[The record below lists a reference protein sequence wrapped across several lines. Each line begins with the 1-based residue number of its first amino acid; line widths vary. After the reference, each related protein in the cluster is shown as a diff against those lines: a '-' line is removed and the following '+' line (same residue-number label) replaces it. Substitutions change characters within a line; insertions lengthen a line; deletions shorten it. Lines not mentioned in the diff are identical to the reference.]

1 MLIGDISLGTQRI
14 TSGDIDM
21 RAALEFILEELRGVW
36 RFRWTAMLVAWI
48 VCLIGWLLVLAL
60 PDTYSAWAR
69 VHIDTR
75 IWLSHIT
82 RDIGVD
88 PKVAEEAQ
96 AVNEDLLAGPQLEKV
111 AALAIPGYLTATP
124 AQQHSIIDSLRK
136 RLQVENNGG
145 GPRNQIA
152 DLYTITYID
161 RDRRTAQRVV
171 GQLLRLFVSSSLA
184 DAQVDDEEAQKFL
197 LREVA
202 EYRKTLQADET
213 RLADFKRENAGLLP
227 GATGDYFSRLQTDK
241 DQLQKQQRDLHMAEQ
256 KLNTLRRHLSS
267 EAALPRGSKLD
278 VGGVTDAASEIRAA
292 KARLSEL
299 RRRFTDMHPDVI
311 AAQGDLD
318 ELMKRQQDE
327 IAARQGDPGAIPEPG
342 LGANPAF
349 QAQLSEAEAEAAAAK
364 SLVEDQE
371 AAIAELQKK
380 INIAPQVEA
389 EYAKLNRDYDDT
401 SKLYH
406 ALVDRL
412 NGAKLSQQ
420 AKDMGVVRFKV
431 VEPPTGSAAPVSPD
445 RPRLILMVLLAGLAA
460 GLGAGYFMNQL
471 RPVFTSARQLAE
483 STPLAVLGVVSTIW
497 MERHKAR
504 ERRAMWAFGAV
515 TAALV
520 LIAVV
525 TLLTQSSTS
534 QLIHG
539 LMA

>member
-1 MLIGDISLGTQRI
+1 
-14 TSGDIDM
+14 M
-21 RAALEFILEELRGVW
+21 RAALEFILEELRGAW

-48 VCLIGWLLVLAL
+48 VCLIGWLVVLAL

-75 IWLSHIT
+75 IGLSHIT

-88 PKVAEEAQ
+88 PRVAEEAQ
-96 AVNEDLLAGPQLEKV
+96 AVNEALLAGPQLEKV
-111 AALAIPGYLTATP
+111 AALAIPGYPTATP
-124 AQQHSIIDSLRK
+124 AQQHSIIDGLRK

-152 DLYTITYID
+152 DLYTIAYTD

-171 GQLLRLFVSSSLA
+171 DQLLRLFVSSSLG

-202 EYRKTLQADET
+202 EYRKTLQVDET

-267 EAALPRGSKLD
+267 EAAAPRGSNLD
-278 VGGVTDAASEIRAA
+278 VGGVTDTVSEIRAA
-292 KARLSEL
+292 KARLGEL

-311 AAQGDLD
+311 AAQRDLD

-327 IAARQGDPGAIPEPG
+327 IAARRQGDPGVIPEPD
-342 LGANPAF
+342 LGTNPAF
-349 QAQLSEAEAEAAAAK
+349 QAQLSEAEAEVAAAK

-389 EYAKLNRDYDDT
+389 EYAKLNRDYEDT

-420 AKDMGVVRFKV
+420 AKEMGVVRFKV

-445 RPRLILMVLLAGLAA
+445 RPRLVLMVLLGGLAA
-460 GLGAGYFMNQL
+460 GLGAAYFMNQL
-471 RPVFTSARQLAE
+471 RPIFTSARQVAE
-483 STPLAVLGVVSTIW
+483 STQLAVLGVVSTIW

-504 ERRAMWAFGAV
+504 ERRAVWTYSAV

-520 LIAVV
+520 LVAVIM
-525 TLLTQSSTS
+525 LLTQSAAS